1 MSDFQVNTN
10 DLITQLASQIAGYV
24 IELNVAKLQ
33 VEFLQ
38 GKIRDLEGSLLRPD
52 VGNNISFES
61 K

>member
-10 DLITQLASQIAGYV
+10 DLITQLASQIAGYI
-24 IELNVAKLQ
+24 IELNVSKLQ

-38 GKIRDLEGSLLRPD
+38 GKVRDLEESSLRPD
-52 VGNNISFES
+52 VGNKISFER

>member
-52 VGNNISFES
+52 VGNKISFES

>member
-38 GKIRDLEGSLLRPD
+38 NKIRDLEGALLRPD
-52 VGNNISFES
+52 VGNKISFES

>member
-10 DLITQLASQIAGYV
+10 DLITNLASQIAGYV

-38 GKIRDLEGSLLRPD
+38 DKIRNLQEASLRPD
-52 VGNNISFES
+52 VGNKISFES